1 MSYEKIR
8 SNIINLFPPHFI
20 SKYLMLLNFHLEV
33 IVIPNSFDET
43 ILKFFEMNSKYYNV
57 YKVNKFHD
65 EEYLKNNKYEC
76 SSVEL
81 NILSFPFSATRS
93 SRISVNGKSM
103 GSNHLVIKLNTFKYS
118 RLKCL
123 SFEAEY
129 IYEKT
134 IMYIDFTSVRY
145 LSLYFLT
152 ISHLKNMIKMKE
164 EGDTKVNKEF
174 IAYSDRE
181 NLLLFLNGY
190 SPEKNVSKKK
200 KYRVLDDPFWQRSVS
215 EYLCFNNYVVDYKGE
230 DLHSNCFM

>member
-1 MSYEKIR
+1 LSY
-8 SNIINLFPPHFI
+8 
-20 SKYLMLLNFHLEV
+20 
-33 IVIPNSFDET
+33 
-43 ILKFFEMNSKYYNV
+43 
-57 YKVNKFHD
+57 
-65 EEYLKNNKYEC
+65 
-76 SSVEL
+76 
-81 NILSFPFSATRS
+81 
-93 SRISVNGKSM
+93 
-103 GSNHLVIKLNTFKYS
+103 
-118 RLKCL
+118 
-123 SFEAEY
+123 EAEY

-190 SPEKNVSKKK
+190 SPEKNVPKKK

-230 DLHSNCFM
+230 ELYSNCFM